1 MDARIALRTAEVR
14 DRAFCFRVTKEAM
27 KSYVEAT
34 FGPWDDEWQ
43 RQYFDQ
49 AFASTPHEVVVAGGV
64 DVGLWSVVRESERL
78 VMRKIYLLPEFQRRG
93 IGSALLRRLIE
104 ESEASHLPI
113 ELRYLVVNPVA
124 SLYERFGFNR
134 LKVEPPYV
142 YVRRAL

>member
-1 MDARIALRTAEVR
+1 MDAPITLRSAKER

-34 FGPWDDEWQ
+34 FGPWDDESQ

-49 AFASTPHEVVVAGGV
+49 AFASVPHEIVGASGV
-64 DVGLWSVVRESERL
+64 DVGFWSVVREPERL
-78 VMRKIYLLPEFQRRG
+78 VLRKIYLLPEFQRRG

-104 ESEASHLPI
+104 DSEVSHLPI
-113 ELRYLVVNPVA
+113 ELRYLIVNPVA
-124 SLYERFGFNR
+124 SLYERFGFR
-134 LKVEPPYV
+134 KAKVEPPHV